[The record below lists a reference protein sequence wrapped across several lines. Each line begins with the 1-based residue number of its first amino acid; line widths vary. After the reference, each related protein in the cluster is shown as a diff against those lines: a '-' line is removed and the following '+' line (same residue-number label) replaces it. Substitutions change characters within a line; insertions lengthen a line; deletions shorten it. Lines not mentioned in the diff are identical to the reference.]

1 MVRSKFHYHKIDGE
15 KQIPIIKERDEI
27 MGKKNLLN
35 QRLHSDESQVEA
47 DKIKQKPI
55 KEKPVKEKFIKEKPV
70 KEKKNKIKKEKTN
83 KSEKDK
89 INTTIITAK
98 SKKQLSDENKGAAE
112 RIEQELENEL
122 KRQSEKYVANGKATK
137 RNYYIFKVVLCVLC
151 GYLLFLIYGA
161 LMTDYD
167 YDENGN
173 VTAQKMSVEDIKQQ
187 KEFNTLLGHYMDAR
201 ALYEQILS
209 LNYQLDKNEKDAIK
223 YASEFEKLLD
233 ESSRIIIQVKA
244 VTPSKQ
250 YSQAY
255 SLLLNW
261 VNADLSS
268 YLQEISKALT
278 TGSAENLQNAM
289 NDKQRCYNNCH
300 QLTANIISLGQ
311 NIKGVNLTDVKDWS
325 PEIYIQKEMGLV

>member
-1 MVRSKFHYHKIDGE
+1 
-15 KQIPIIKERDEI
+15 
-27 MGKKNLLN
+27 MGKNNLLS
-35 QRLHSDESQVEA
+35 QRLHSDELQDEA
-47 DKIKQKPI
+47 KKKKEKPI
-55 KEKPVKEKFIKEKPV
+55 KEKPVKEKIIKEK
-70 KEKKNKIKKEKTN
+70 KTKTKNNKIE
-83 KSEKDK
+83 
-89 INTTIITAK
+89 TTVITAK
-98 SKKQLSDENKGAAE
+98 SKDQLSEENIGAAE
-112 RIEQELENEL
+112 NLDKELEEEIE
-122 KRQSEKYVANGKATK
+122 RRSERFESNGKSTK

-167 YDENGN
+167 YDEKGN
-173 VTAQKMSVEDIKQQ
+173 VTAQRMSVEDIKQQ
-187 KEFNTLLGHYMDAR
+187 KEFNTLLGYYMDAR
-201 ALYEQILS
+201 ALYEKILS
-209 LNYQLDKNEKDAIK
+209 LNYQLDKNENDALK
-223 YASEFEKLLD
+223 YASEYEKLLD
-233 ESSRIIIQVKA
+233 ESSKIIIQVKA

-278 TGSAENLQNAM
+278 TGNSENLQNAM

-311 NIKGVNLTDVKDWS
+311 NIKGVNLSDVKDWS

>member
-1 MVRSKFHYHKIDGE
+1 
-15 KQIPIIKERDEI
+15 
-27 MGKKNLLN
+27 MGKNNLLS
-35 QRLHSDESQVEA
+35 QRLHSDELQDEVKKKKE
-47 DKIKQKPI
+47 KPI
-55 KEKPVKEKFIKEKPV
+55 KEKPVKEKIIKEK
-70 KEKKNKIKKEKTN
+70 KTKTKNNKIE
-83 KSEKDK
+83 
-89 INTTIITAK
+89 TTVITAK
-98 SKKQLSDENKGAAE
+98 SKDQLSEENIGAAE
-112 RIEQELENEL
+112 NLDKELEEEIE
-122 KRQSEKYVANGKATK
+122 RRSERFESNGKSTK

-167 YDENGN
+167 YDEKGN
-173 VTAQKMSVEDIKQQ
+173 VTAQRMSVEDIKQQ
-187 KEFNTLLGHYMDAR
+187 KEFNTLLGYYMDAR
-201 ALYEQILS
+201 ALYEKILS
-209 LNYQLDKNEKDAIK
+209 LNYQLDKNENDALK
-223 YASEFEKLLD
+223 YASEYEKLLD
-233 ESSRIIIQVKA
+233 ESSKIIIQVKA

-278 TGSAENLQNAM
+278 TGNSENLQNAM

-311 NIKGVNLTDVKDWS
+311 NIKGVNLSDVKDWS

>member
-1 MVRSKFHYHKIDGE
+1 
-15 KQIPIIKERDEI
+15 
-27 MGKKNLLN
+27 MGKNNLLN
-35 QRLHSDESQVEA
+35 QRLHSDEMQDEVKKKKE
-47 DKIKQKPI
+47 KPI
-55 KEKPVKEKFIKEKPV
+55 KEKPVKEKVVKEKPV
-70 KEKKNKIKKEKTN
+70 KEKKEKIKKERKSKTEKN
-83 KSEKDK
+83 KIE
-89 INTTIITAK
+89 TTVITAK
-98 SKKQLSDENKGAAE
+98 SKDQLSKENKGAAE
-112 RIEQELENEL
+112 KLDKELEEEIE
-122 KRQSEKYVANGKATK
+122 RRSERFESNGKSTK

-167 YDENGN
+167 YNEKGN
-173 VTAQKMSVEDIKQQ
+173 VTAQRMSVEDIRQQ
-187 KEFNTLLGHYMDAR
+187 KEFNTLLGYYMDAR
-201 ALYEQILS
+201 ALYEKILS
-209 LNYQLDKNEKDAIK
+209 LNYQLDRNEKDAIK
-223 YASEFEKLLD
+223 YASEYEKLLD